1 MAKCKKD
8 LFNNRFF
15 DLYLFYASAHF
26 QEGESI
32 KMIV

>member
-1 MAKCKKD
+1 MAKYKKD

-15 DLYLFYASAHF
+15 NPYLFYASAHF